1 MGIFEAIRRA
11 AAGQDRSYV
20 YHGFSV
26 QLPPD
31 VHRIVHDESL
41 PEHVRGFH
49 LARHLLTARPGD
61 DIVHPGEQ
69 LGQDW
74 HRDSYWASMAA
85 RASAGGVRHGR
96 TPYVLKALAPSDQHV
111 MTDPGQ
117 KGYPMWLHAGSPVHF
132 TGLYWHHPEHQSP
145 GSPHEGDEHELDFPE
160 PVTAR
165 A

>member
-1 MGIFEAIRRA
+1 
-11 AAGQDRSYV
+11 
-20 YHGFSV
+20 
-26 QLPPD
+26 
-31 VHRIVHDESL
+31 
-41 PEHVRGFH
+41 
-49 LARHLLTARPGD
+49 
-61 DIVHPGEQ
+61 
-69 LGQDW
+69 
-74 HRDSYWASMAA
+74 MAA